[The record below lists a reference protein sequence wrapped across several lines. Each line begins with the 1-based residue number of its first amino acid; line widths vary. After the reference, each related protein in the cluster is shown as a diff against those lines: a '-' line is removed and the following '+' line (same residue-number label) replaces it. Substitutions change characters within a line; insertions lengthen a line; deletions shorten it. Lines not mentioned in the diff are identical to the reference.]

1 MEIHGEKTRV
11 SILHSG
17 LVSLA
22 TQAQAHWR
30 KQHDT
35 KAQARNT
42 ANVLIVA
49 FYLRF

>member
-1 MEIHGEKTRV
+1 MERNNGTRV

-17 LVSLA
+17 LVSLV